1 MKCFISRMVI
11 DQKEESGKPLPK
23 MVLKHVMNCSECKTY
38 MNIGKEMSK
47 NEPVLNISEY
57 LIQNLNRKILSNIMD
72 SGNKMQL
79 KNTRN
84 NFFMIPVV
92 AVILILIIIFGI
104 FLLNNNRNTADPL
117 VTKSIFSIGGEKN
130 IKSINELI
138 AKVESPIV
146 REAEELKKSV
156 NFAKDYLRK
165 VVDFKLPGIR
175 N

>member
-11 DQKEESGKPLPK
+11 DRKEESGKPLPK
-23 MVLKHVMNCSECKTY
+23 MVSKHVMNCPECKTY
-38 MNIGKEMSK
+38 MNLGKEMSR
-47 NEPVLNISEY
+47 NEPVLNISED

-72 SGNKMQL
+72 SGNKRQL

-84 NFFMIPVV
+84 NFFLIPVA
-92 AVILILIIIFGI
+92 AVILILIITFGI
-104 FLLNNNRNTADPL
+104 FLLNSNRNTVGPL
-117 VTKSIFSIGGEKN
+117 KTKSIFSMGGKTN

-138 AKVESPIV
+138 TKVESPII

-165 VVDFKLPGIR
+165 VVDFGLPGIR